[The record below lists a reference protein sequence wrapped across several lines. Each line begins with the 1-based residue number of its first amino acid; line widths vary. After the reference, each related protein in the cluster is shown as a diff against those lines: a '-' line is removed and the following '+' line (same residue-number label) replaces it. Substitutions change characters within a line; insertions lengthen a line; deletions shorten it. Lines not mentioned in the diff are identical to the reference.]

1 MTTETTE
8 RAQLEQAEQVVLEW
22 METLRDEADTLDD
35 RQVESFADTMRRVV
49 TRLSKDLGPLD
60 LDPESLSEIRGV
72 IIGGIERL
80 DAKGDAG
87 SRIDVLEDL
96 LIRGEKI
103 RHVLRDA
110 LDAEVGADP
119 RDARAMGDSLV
130 EWLPRVPQREIA
142 QLAGISL
149 RQFQRWLKDG
159 GESPRRLELVGRLVA
174 LLKRAWTP
182 EGVVAWFHRPRRDL
196 DGQAPIDVL
205 DDPAAEQALMRAVR
219 QGRAQHGS

>member
-8 RAQLEQAEQVVLEW
+8 RAQLEHAEQVVLEW

-35 RQVESFADTMRRVV
+35 RQVEDFADTMRRVV

-60 LDPESLSEIRGV
+60 VDPESLAEIRGV

-80 DAKGDAG
+80 DTTGDAD

-110 LDAEVGADP
+110 LDADVGADP

-142 QLAGISL
+142 QLVGISL

-159 GESPRRLELVGRLVA
+159 GESPRRLELVARLVA

-196 DGQAPIDVL
+196 DGRAPVNVL

>member
-8 RAQLEQAEQVVLEW
+8 RVQLEQAEQVVREW
-22 METLRDEADTLDD
+22 METLRDEADQLDD
-35 RQVESFADTMRRVV
+35 RQVENFADTMRRLV

-60 LDPESLSEIRGV
+60 FDPESLAEIRGV

-80 DAKGDAG
+80 DTNDPAG

-110 LDAEVGADP
+110 LDADVGADP
-119 RDARAMGDSLV
+119 RDARSMGDSLV
-130 EWLPRVPQREIA
+130 EWLPRVPQRELA

-159 GESPRRLELVGRLVA
+159 G
-174 LLKRAWTP
+174 RARD
-182 EGVVAWFHRPRRDL
+182 AWSSSR
-196 DGQAPIDVL
+196 
-205 DDPAAEQALMRAVR
+205 
-219 QGRAQHGS
+219 GSSRS

>member
-1 MTTETTE
+1 VATETTE
-8 RAQLEQAEQVVLEW
+8 RVQLEQAEQVVLEW
-22 METLRDEADTLDD
+22 METLRAEADTLDD
-35 RQVESFADTMRRVV
+35 RQVENFADTMRRLV

-60 LDPESLSEIRGV
+60 FDPESLAEIRGV
-72 IIGGIERL
+72 IIGGIEKL
-80 DAKGDAG
+80 DTNDDAD

-110 LDAEVGADP
+110 LDADVGADP
-119 RDARAMGDSLV
+119 RDAGAMGDSLV

-159 GESPRRLELVGRLVA
+159 GESPRRLELVARLVA

-182 EGVVAWFHRPRRDL
+182 EGVVAWFYRARRDL
-196 DGQAPIDVL
+196 DGKPPIDVL

-219 QGRAQHGS
+219 QGRALHGS

>member
-22 METLRDEADTLDD
+22 METLRDEADALDD
-35 RQVESFADTMRRVV
+35 RQVENFADTMRRLV

-60 LDPESLSEIRGV
+60 VDPESLAEIRGV
-72 IIGGIERL
+72 IIGGIEKL
-80 DAKGDAG
+80 DTTGDAD

-110 LDAEVGADP
+110 LDADVGADP
-119 RDARAMGDSLV
+119 RDARAMGDALI

-159 GESPRRLELVGRLVA
+159 GESPRRLELVARLVA

-196 DGQAPIDVL
+196 DGRAPADVL

>member
-22 METLRDEADTLDD
+22 METLRDEADALDD
-35 RQVESFADTMRRVV
+35 RQVENFADTMRRLV

-60 LDPESLSEIRGV
+60 VDPESLAEIRGV
-72 IIGGIERL
+72 IIGGIEKL
-80 DAKGDAG
+80 DGTDDAD

-96 LIRGEKI
+96 LIRGETI

-110 LDAEVGADP
+110 LDADVGADP
-119 RDARAMGDSLV
+119 RDARAMGDALI

-142 QLAGISL
+142 QLAGISP

-159 GESPRRLELVGRLVA
+159 GESPRRLELVARLVA

-196 DGQAPIDVL
+196 DGRAPADVL

>member
-1 MTTETTE
+1 MATETTE
-8 RAQLEQAEQVVLEW
+8 RAQLEQAQQVVLEW
-22 METLRDEADTLDD
+22 METLRDEADKLDD
-35 RQVESFADTMRRVV
+35 SQVENFADTMRRVV

-60 LDPESLSEIRGV
+60 LDPESLAEIRGV
-72 IIGGIERL
+72 IIGGIEEL
-80 DAKGDAG
+80 DTEGDAG

-110 LDAEVGADP
+110 LDADVGADP

-130 EWLPRVPQREIA
+130 DWLPRVPQREIA
-142 QLAGISL
+142 ELAGISL

-159 GESPRRLELVGRLVA
+159 GESPRRLALVARLVA

-182 EGVVAWFHRPRRDL
+182 EGVVAWFYRPRRDL
-196 DGQAPIDVL
+196 DGKAPVDVL

>member
-22 METLRDEADTLDD
+22 MEALRGEADKLDD
-35 RQVESFADTMRRVV
+35 SQVENFADTMRRVV

-60 LDPESLSEIRGV
+60 LDPESLAEIRGV
-72 IIGGIERL
+72 IIGGVEKL
-80 DAKGDAG
+80 DTEDGAD

-110 LDAEVGADP
+110 LDADVGADP

-130 EWLPRVPQREIA
+130 DWLPRVPQREIA

-159 GESPRRLELVGRLVA
+159 GESPRRLELVARLVA
-174 LLKRAWTP
+174 LLRRAWTP
-182 EGVVAWFHRPRRDL
+182 EGVVAWFHRTRRDL
-196 DGQAPIDVL
+196 DGRAPIDVL
-205 DDPAAEQALMRAVR
+205 DDPDAEQALMRAVR

>member
-22 METLRDEADTLDD
+22 METLRDEADALDD
-35 RQVESFADTMRRVV
+35 RQVENFGDTMRRVV

-60 LDPESLSEIRGV
+60 LDPESLAEIRGV

-80 DAKGDAG
+80 DATGDAD

-130 EWLPRVPQREIA
+130 ERLPRVPQREIA

-159 GESPRRLELVGRLVA
+159 G
-174 LLKRAWTP
+174 
-182 EGVVAWFHRPRRDL
+182 
-196 DGQAPIDVL
+196 
-205 DDPAAEQALMRAVR
+205 
-219 QGRAQHGS
+219 

>member
-8 RAQLEQAEQVVLEW
+8 RAQLEHAEQVVLEW

-35 RQVESFADTMRRVV
+35 RQVEDFADTMRRVV

-60 LDPESLSEIRGV
+60 VDPESLAEIRGV

-80 DAKGDAG
+80 DTTGDAD

-110 LDAEVGADP
+110 LDADVGADP

-142 QLAGISL
+142 QLVGISL

-159 GESPRRLELVGRLVA
+159 GESPRRLELVARLVA

-196 DGQAPIDVL
+196 DGRAPVDVL